1 MDPNVCLGEIRALLA
16 DLDRLDERIEG
27 LPDGYLFF
35 DDLCCDR
42 EAMRV
47 DLIDWVR
54 DLLDWLERGGFAPD
68 WRK

>member
-16 DLDRLDERIEG
+16 DLDRLDERIKG
-27 LPDGYLFF
+27 LSSLF

-42 EAMRV
+42 EDVRV
-47 DLIDWVR
+47 DLIDRVR